1 MEFFRSFGLYVGSVA
16 HTQYTGEA
24 AADEFRHHLD
34 SLGVPSYI
42 LHKIDGYPSNI
53 EHIVSDEGFGK
64 NDYIK
69 TSRSTRCRNGTG
81 SREAAKWQPVFPS
94 YITNTNAVFLP
105 DMPSLRLSRYGIS
118 HSSTRSISLT
128 KPLRLT

>member
-1 MEFFRSFGLYVGSVA
+1 MDVFRSFGLYVGSVA
-16 HTQYTGEA
+16 ITQYTGEA

-69 TSRSTRCRNGTG
+69 TSRPLVVVTAPGPG
-81 SREAAKWQPVFPS
+81 SGKMATCLSQLYHEHKRGVSA
-94 YITNTNAVFLP
+94 